1 MKKLISTLF
10 LILLI
15 LFAEKSIAQDISQD
29 IPQYDYLEVIVVQ
42 KANNRGK
49 VKRIRVE
56 EQSSLDGKLIT
67 IDAIEDI
74 EETSTLL
81 NYMNRANWEFFDRK
95 AIVSDDNDPVWMSYI
110 FRKRI

>member
-1 MKKLISTLF
+1 MKKLIPSLLVVLLF
-10 LILLI
+10 
-15 LFAEKSIAQDISQD
+15 LFAEQAIAQDT
-29 IPQYDYLEVIVVQ
+29 PQYDYLEVIVVQ

-56 EQSSLDGKLIT
+56 EQPSLEGKTIT

-74 EETSTLL
+74 KETSTLL
-81 NYMNRANWEFFDRK
+81 NYMNRANWEFLDRK

-110 FRKRI
+110 FRKRK

>member
-10 LILLI
+10 LILLF
-15 LFAEKSIAQDISQD
+15 LFTENATAQY

-56 EQSSLDGKLIT
+56 EQSSLEGKLIT

-74 EETSTLL
+74 EETSSLL
-81 NYMNRANWEFFDRK
+81 NYMNRANWEFLDRK